1 MQQKNLNFL
10 LLLMI
15 FSAPVFALTSDKDQ
29 PIDLTADSA
38 DMNDEKGTSTYTGNV
53 DIRQGSLRIQGDKVT
68 VFHQGRDPQRFVANG
83 KVRFQQTADDGKLI
97 KGKADKVEYDM
108 DSEYMQMTGNAWLDQ
123 GGDMIE
129 SDRITYDRVKSVVKG
144 GSAAQGKQ
152 RVRMRL
158 MPQNDKK

>member
-1 MQQKNLNFL
+1 MQPKSLNFL
-10 LLLMI
+10 LLLLI
-15 FSAPVFALTSDKDQ
+15 LSTPVFALSSDKDQ

-38 DMNDEKGTSTYTGNV
+38 DMNDGKGTSTYIGNV
-53 DIRQGSLRIQGDKVT
+53 DIRQGSLRIQGDNVT
-68 VFHQGRDPQRFVANG
+68 VYHQGRDPQRFVAIG
-83 KVRFQQTADDGKLI
+83 SVRFQQTTDDGQLI
-97 KGKADKVEYDM
+97 KGKANKVEYDM

-123 GGDMIE
+123 GGEMME

>member
-1 MQQKNLNFL
+1 MQPKSLNFIL
-10 LLLMI
+10 LLLI
-15 FSAPVFALTSDKDQ
+15 FNAPVFALSSDKDQ

-38 DMNDEKGTSTYTGNV
+38 DMSDGKGTSTYIGNV

-68 VFHQGRDPQRFVANG
+68 VYHQVRDPQRFVAVG
-83 KVRFQQTADDGKLI
+83 SVRFQQTADDGQLI
-97 KGKADKVEYDM
+97 KGKANKVEYDM

-123 GGDMIE
+123 GGDMME

>member
-1 MQQKNLNFL
+1 MQLKNLKALSIFL
-10 LLLMI
+10 I
-15 FSAPVFALTSDKDQ
+15 FGTPVFALTSDKDQ

-38 DMNDEKGTSTYTGNV
+38 DMNDGNGTSIYIGNV

-68 VFHQGRDPQRFVANG
+68 VFHQGRDPQRFVAIG
-83 KVRFQQTADDGKLI
+83 KVRFQQTADDGALI

-108 DSEYMQMTGNAWLDQ
+108 NSEYMQMTGNSWLDQ
-123 GGDMIE
+123 GGDMME